1 MKTKQPPSYLEL
13 LEEINDLYGEHIE
26 MGVPVDTFLLSR
38 LHREREKVHYLEQKV
53 EYFEK
58 RYMHDS
64 KNL

>member
-38 LHREREKVHYLEQKV
+38 LHREREKNHYLQLRV

-58 RYMHDS
+58 RFKYE
-64 KNL
+64 K